1 MGPSGLAENLLQ
13 APWVWALAGGSGLGR
28 IIPHLHP
35 NSLHLEA
42 LARCVG
48 AEHASP
54 ALASLLCSFS
64 SGLANHGQTRHMVRV
79 GDKRL
84 GTLLCVHLS
93 SGDGEVAQVV
103 PLPTWAGCFTVEPRG
118 PGS

>member
-1 MGPSGLAENLLQ
+1 MGPSGLAENFLQ
-13 APWVWALAGGSGLGR
+13 APWVWALAGGGGLGR

-35 NSLHLEA
+35 NGLHLEA

-93 SGDGEVAQVV
+93 
-103 PLPTWAGCFTVEPRG
+103 LR
-118 PGS
+118 